1 MAKREPRLSVSVTEG
16 ARDADTGRTA
26 FRMVI
31 VQASGEAGI
40 NAALKLVDAVTGV
53 LDRPKPKVIG
63 RG

>member
-1 MAKREPRLSVSVTEG
+1 
-16 ARDADTGRTA
+16 
-26 FRMVI
+26 MVI
-31 VQASGEAGI
+31 VQASSEAGI